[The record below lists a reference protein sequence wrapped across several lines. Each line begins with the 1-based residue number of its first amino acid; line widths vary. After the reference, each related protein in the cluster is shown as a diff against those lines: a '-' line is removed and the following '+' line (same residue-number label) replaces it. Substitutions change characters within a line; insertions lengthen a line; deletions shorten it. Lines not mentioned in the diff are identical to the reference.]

1 MTRKFHRKKG
11 PRRSFLKNLMH
22 NFIMHGFM
30 ATTEM
35 RAKEVRSAIE
45 PLVTLAKKQG
55 VSHLRM
61 VMARLPHTSSAHK
74 LFYEIAPRYADRKG
88 GYVRI
93 VKQGITRKRDGTR
106 VARMEFV

>member
-1 MTRKFHRKKG
+1 MV
-11 PRRSFLKNLMH
+11 
-22 NFIMHGFM
+22 
-30 ATTEM
+30 TTEI
-35 RAKEVRSAIE
+35 RAKEVRSVIE
-45 PLVTLAKKQG
+45 PLVTIAKKQS

-61 VMARLPHTSSAHK
+61 VLSRLPHKSSAYK

-93 VKQGITRKRDGTR
+93 IKQGAVRKRDGTR